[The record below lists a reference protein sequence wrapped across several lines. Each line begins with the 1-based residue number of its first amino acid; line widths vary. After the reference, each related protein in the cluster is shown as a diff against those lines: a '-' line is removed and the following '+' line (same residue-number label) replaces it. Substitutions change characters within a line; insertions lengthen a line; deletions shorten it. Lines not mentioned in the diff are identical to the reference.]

1 MGMSLPLDM
10 ATQNRVCS
18 HYAGILA
25 DLDLSR
31 NIFDEV
37 MVERDDF
44 AFNLEVVSKWLPDF
58 CLHYKSIDQSVTEY
72 CWLHLK
78 KVIGQVDR
86 GKKLEHV
93 IRPTIH
99 KYVEKVKDVGTS
111 KTFEALAD
119 QNVVILISPPYLN
132 VVMCPKDIR
141 SSLQDQTML
150 CDRSLSLPFALDNV
164 RDEVGNDSALVRQG
178 SKEHILFILDPMAQ
192 QVNP

>member
-1 MGMSLPLDM
+1 M
-10 ATQNRVCS
+10 
-18 HYAGILA
+18 
-25 DLDLSR
+25 
-31 NIFDEV
+31 
-37 MVERDDF
+37 
-44 AFNLEVVSKWLPDF
+44 
-58 CLHYKSIDQSVTEY
+58 
-72 CWLHLK
+72 
-78 KVIGQVDR
+78 
-86 GKKLEHV
+86 EHV

-164 RDEVGNDSALVRQG
+164 RDEVGNDSTLVRQG